1 MFWNRY
7 KNKCKLQDEIINS
20 LQALILTRA
29 RNSQLLEDKAD
40 ELENRLS
47 RLQSKLGVGKN
58 NIVKLEIVGGKCEA
72 GN

>member
-29 RNSQLLEDKAD
+29 RNSQLLEDKVD
-40 ELENRLS
+40 ELENILS
-47 RLQSKLGVGKN
+47 RLQAGRGVGKN
-58 NIVKLEIVGGKCEA
+58 NIVKLKIVGG
-72 GN
+72 NDV